1 MLFPPS
7 RRPIYRLID
16 LNSTRNYK
24 NTGHD
29 SFDLSRLDL
38 LLQEEVM
45 VCAPDPLVS
54 SFYVCVVLRNL
65 RLHHHVFSE
74 ELKNVQYRLE
84 RFAYKYLD
92 LCKNTWEAR
101 ALVTKEGLICYIALT
116 SSENFK
122 GTTQYFLEYCFN

>member
-1 MLFPPS
+1 
-7 RRPIYRLID
+7 
-16 LNSTRNYK
+16 
-24 NTGHD
+24 
-29 SFDLSRLDL
+29 
-38 LLQEEVM
+38 M

-101 ALVTKEGLICYIALT
+101 ALVTKEGLICYVALT

-122 GTTQYFLEYCFN
+122 DITQYFLEYCFN